1 MRPLKRELTIGFLNG
16 LKQPTAGR
24 IEISDTKR
32 AGLRLRVYSRRAVW
46 MYEKRVRGGVKRK
59 HTLGT
64 FCTWSSGGHREPGTV
79 GLAEARAMALE
90 IEAEAARG
98 IDRVA
103 LAQEAKRR
111 KDDEA
116 AALVT
121 VQQALNNYKDLH
133 LSSLKTGDERYRQV
147 SQSLS
152 RHLEKSVAD
161 LTRVDIQTA
170 IDAKAKTGRK
180 PYANRIRAALIAFA
194 NWCFTR
200 GYISEPIGSGIAK
213 ATKERPR
220 ERVLSIHEVR
230 DVWTATYKMGD
241 LWGPMFRLL
250 ILTGQRRGEISN
262 LRWSEFEED
271 SSAIIKPGSRTKN
284 GKPHTT
290 HLSDPA
296 LVEMKA
302 MKKRAKSKEF
312 VFSFDGER
320 PVANASHAKQ
330 RLDELLPDE
339 MEAWRIHDLRTS
351 MATALAE
358 AGQPEAIVDRILNHA
373 ASGSAPSAVARVYN
387 QAELLPQRA
396 VALDKWAELVT
407 KESADVI
414 AIGSKS

>member
-1 MRPLKRELTIGFLNG
+1 MKRELTNGFLNG
-16 LKQPTAGR
+16 LKQPAEGR

-32 AGLRLRVYSRRAVW
+32 AGLRLRVYTRRAVW

-64 FCTWSSGGHREPGTV
+64 FCTWSPSGQREPGTI
-79 GLAEARAMALE
+79 GLAEARAIALE

-103 LAQEAKRR
+103 LAKEDKSRKEA
-111 KDDEA
+111 EA
-116 AALVT
+116 AALTT
-121 VQQALNNYKDLH
+121 VQQALDTYKDLH
-133 LSSLKTGDERYRQV
+133 LSALKTGDERYRQIT
-147 SQSLS
+147 QSLTN
-152 RHLEKSVAD
+152 HLGKSVSD
-161 LTRVDIQTA
+161 LTRADIQAA
-170 IDAKAKTGRK
+170 IDAKARTGRK

-200 GYISEPIGSGIAK
+200 GYISEPIGSGVAR

-220 ERVLSIHEVR
+220 ERVLSLHEVR
-230 DVWTATYKMGD
+230 EVWKATYQMGN
-241 LWGPMFRLL
+241 LWGPLFRLL
-250 ILTGQRRGEISN
+250 IVTGQRRGEISN
-262 LRWSEFEED
+262 LRWSEFHED
-271 SSAIIKPGSRTKN
+271 SRTIVKPGSRTKN

-296 LVEMKA
+296 LAEMKA
-302 MKKRAKSKEF
+302 MKERAKSKEF

-330 RLDELLPDE
+330 RLDKLLPVE

-358 AGQPEAIVDRILNHA
+358 AGQPEAIVDRILNHS

-407 KESADVI
+407 QESADVV